1 MRSTLLNWLI
11 ILQIYAAGTFCSSA
25 LVNWFGANNSCFHSR
40 RDTKLHNNLLLHSM
54 GALCLSLLVTSSL
67 SSGTRYETAQDIPSI
82 YFQEKRSIDAE
93 VVKVTD
99 GDTYRVRHIP
109 NSNSKVEFDGKLT
122 DHTIAIRIAAVDTPE
137 ISKFGNPGQKFG
149 EEAKEFAQQ
158 RLLHKRVSIKL
169 LSRDQYGRVVGLVRY
184 REPRLLFFS
193 SSKDISEEL
202 LSEGLAVV
210 YRQGGAQYDGSVSV
224 WNSLEQRAIDGK
236 KGIWSKGKANAELP
250 SAYKKEIKRKQAQ
263 NRI

>member
-1 MRSTLLNWLI
+1 MRLTVLNWLI
-11 ILQIYAAGTFCSSA
+11 ILQIYAAGTSCSSA
-25 LVNWFGANNSCFHSR
+25 LVNWIGANNSCFHSR
-40 RDTKLHNNLLLHSM
+40 RDTKLYHNQLLHSM
-54 GALCLSLLVTSSL
+54 GALCLSLLVTSSDA
-67 SSGTRYETAQDIPSI
+67 RYETAQDIPSI
-82 YFQEKRSIDAE
+82 YFREKRSIDAV

-109 NSNSKVEFDGKLT
+109 SSNSKVEFEGKLS

-137 ISKFGNPGQKFG
+137 ISKFGNPGQRFG

-158 RLLHKRVSIKL
+158 RLLHKRVSIKM

-193 SSKDISEEL
+193 STKDISEEL

-210 YRQGGAQYDGSVSV
+210 YRQGGAQYDGSISE
-224 WNSLEQRAIDGK
+224 WDSLEQRAIDGK

-250 SAYKKEIKRKQAQ
+250 SAYKKDIKRKQAQ

>member
-1 MRSTLLNWLI
+1 MRLTLLNWLI
-11 ILQIYAAGTFCSSA
+11 ILQIYAAGTSYSSA
-25 LVNWFGANNSCFHSR
+25 LVNWFGTDNSCFNSR
-40 RDTKLHNNLLLHSM
+40 RDTKLHNNQLLHSM
-54 GALCLSLLVTSSL
+54 GALCLSLLVAPSS
-67 SSGTRYETAQDIPSI
+67 SDTRFETAQDIPSI
-82 YFQEKRSIDAE
+82 YFQEKRSIDAV

-109 NSNSKVEFDGKLT
+109 HSNSKVEFDGKLT

-184 REPRLLFFS
+184 KEPRLFFFS

-202 LSEGLAVV
+202 LCEGLAVV
-210 YRQGGAQYDGSVSV
+210 YRQGGAQYDGSVSM

-250 SAYKKEIKRKQAQ
+250 SAYKKDIKKKQAQ